1 MISHLFTTL
10 AQAAPAAPAGN
21 STYFFLQLIALGV
34 VFYFLLIRP
43 QQKQAK
49 EKALLISAVKAGDK
63 VVMNSGLHGIVSH
76 VKETTILLKV
86 ADNVKL
92 EFDKAAIA
100 AVLKASSE
108 S

>member
-1 MISHLFTTL
+1 MNNHLFVTL
-10 AQAAPAAPAGN
+10 AAAAADQQAPNPMYNILMIVAM
-21 STYFFLQLIALGV
+21 V
-34 VFYFLLIRP
+34 VIFYVLLLRP

-49 EKALLISAVKAGDK
+49 EKATLVASVKAGDK
-63 VVMNSGLHGIVSH
+63 VIMSSGIHGLVAN
-76 VKETTILLKV
+76 VKETTVMVKV

-100 AVLKASSE
+100 AVVKPASE